1 MNPKIYST
9 VSRYV
14 ARNGYSFKF
23 LGSNDIC
30 KSCKTMKTCLGRL
43 EDGEQYS
50 VISVG
55 KNRVKCILLEE
66 ESVVVQLQL
75 SNRILAVNNKSAVIG
90 TIVKLNEGGGE
101 ACGAECKCF
110 PTNVKPN
117 RKYMIKRII
126 QKVFDCPL
134 GSRSIVEV
142 EPV

>member
-1 MNPKIYST
+1 
-9 VSRYV
+9 
-14 ARNGYSFKF
+14 
-23 LGSNDIC
+23 
-30 KSCKTMKTCLGRL
+30 L

-50 VISVG
+50 VIFVG

-90 TIVKLNEGGGE
+90 TIVKINEAGGG